1 MNKNDLSASSPIP
14 ADLQQIQDQQQQQ
27 QEADQQQQQ
36 MLEDDYLLQQ
46 QFSQYEL
53 MLAPS
58 D

>member
-14 ADLQQIQDQQQQQ
+14 ADLQQIQDQQQQ